1 MTVPVPE
8 TPEEIEESPVYYISF
23 DRIAEL
29 KRSAVTILA
38 ARRGASAP
46 SRLKPDHE
54 LDDPQALV
62 VEIAEYADSEDGF
75 IQPDMP
81 IQEIVFR
88 ILLSRKNEP
97 TSLTELHEQ
106 LTERWSTPI
115 RPINVSLGSLERIL
129 DGDTYY
135 GFAREAS

>member
-23 DRIAEL
+23 NRIAEL
-29 KRSAVTILA
+29 KRSAITILA
-38 ARRGASAP
+38 ARRWPTGS
-46 SRLKPDHE
+46 KPDPE

-62 VEIAEYADSEDGF
+62 AEIAEYAASEDGF

-135 GFAREAS
+135 GFAREES

>member
-23 DRIAEL
+23 DRIAAL
-29 KRSAVTILA
+29 KRSAIHILA
-38 ARRGASAP
+38 ARRGPSAP
-46 SRLKPDHE
+46 SRLKPDQE

-62 VEIAEYADSEDGF
+62 VELAEYAASEDGF

-135 GFAREAS
+135 GFAREES